1 MSDIA
6 PHALLADTV
15 CGRRLSEQARAD
27 EIPPHWRVV
36 QRYYYV
42 GEHRITD
49 DWTSIPE
56 WTIGSCTTGTVHVV
70 PANIMLAVLAT
81 ELRAVVLAGGFPGV
95 SPEYLIAWESLP
107 VARDRGDAD
116 EILGA
121 S

>member
-1 MSDIA
+1 
-6 PHALLADTV
+6 
-15 CGRRLSEQARAD
+15 
-27 EIPPHWRVV
+27 
-36 QRYYYV
+36 
-42 GEHRITD
+42 
-49 DWTSIPE
+49 
-56 WTIGSCTTGTVHVV
+56 
-70 PANIMLAVLAT
+70 MLAVLAT